1 MFIKTRNT
9 QFWMAIP
16 DSIAIEMR
24 GTICTI
30 TAIDPSLQAL
40 YRISHLLE
48 IDTSFIGY
56 ISTSYVIYKNRSE
69 KLTYAYD
76 DKGIPK
82 NKFADYG
89 EVYNQLITVIETT
102 TKITRGYKM
111 VEIPK
116 YTFTLTGENA
126 IELQVKL

>member
-16 DSIAIEMR
+16 DSVAIEMR

-30 TAIDPSLQAL
+30 TAIDSSLQAL
-40 YRISHLLE
+40 YSISHLLE

-76 DKGIPK
+76 NKGIPK

-89 EVYNQLITVIETT
+89 EAYNQLITVVETT
-102 TKITRGYKM
+102 TKILKRGMM
-111 VEIPK
+111 VEVPK
-116 YTFTLTGENA
+116 YTFTLTGENT
-126 IELQVKL
+126 IELQIKL